1 MRLLGAGAFG
11 AALLWSIPAWAAAG
25 NIEAGRQLVN
35 TSCTTCHLAPEVR
48 GGTDAAPP
56 FVVIARNNRNRP
68 GWIRTWL
75 TDPHPPMQ
83 GINLTRQQIDDVTAY
98 LMSLARE

>member
-1 MRLLGAGAFG
+1 MRLQSGAVLGIT
-11 AALLWSIPAWAAAG
+11 LLWSASAWGAAG
-25 NIEAGRQLVN
+25 NVEAGRQLVN

-48 GGTDAAPP
+48 AGTDSAPP
-56 FVVIARNNRNRP
+56 FAIIARNNKNRP

-83 GINLTRQQIDDVTAY
+83 GINLTRQQIEDVIVY
-98 LMSLARE
+98 LMSLPQE